1 MNTST
6 LFAALLTLV
15 LGVGCSDEVTTHFKS
30 LADAKLQRAFERGWL
45 PPLLPPSSVNIIEK
59 NDLDRNTGIGSFE
72 YDISEREKYF
82 GQLKSI
88 GAAVEP
94 DGSPQILVLV
104 QSGARWEIEL
114 PARSG
119 AGKYRVEPAGE

>member
-6 LFAALLTLV
+6 LFAAVLTLV

-82 GQLKSI
+82 EQLKSI
-88 GAAVEP
+88 GATVEP

-104 QSGARWEIEL
+104 QSGARLEIEL

-119 AGKYRVEPAGE
+119 AGKYSVESAGE

>member
-1 MNTST
+1 MNTSP

-45 PPLLPPSSVNIIEK
+45 PPLLPMSSINIIEK

-82 GQLKSI
+82 EQLKSI
-88 GAAVEP
+88 GATVEP

-104 QSGARWEIEL
+104 QSGARLEIEL

-119 AGKYRVEPAGE
+119 AGKYSVESAGE

>member
-1 MNTST
+1 MNPST
-6 LFAALLTLV
+6 LFVTLLTLV

-45 PPLLPPSSVNIIEK
+45 PPLLPTSSVNIIEK

-72 YDISEREKYF
+72 YDISEREKYL

-88 GAAVEP
+88 GATVKP
-94 DGSPQILVLV
+94 DGSQQILVLV
-104 QSGARWEIEL
+104 KVGTKLEIEL
-114 PARSG
+114 PIRSG
-119 AGKYRVEPAGE
+119 VGKYRVEPAGE